1 MVAGMAAPKVP
12 GCVRAGVG
20 KGCRMGYCV
29 FMLRP
34 DSIYDDSPAER
45 YQFPKQY
52 LDRAKTALGDW
63 IVYLEPRRVRQSRG
77 YYALAR
83 VERIIPDTA
92 APGRF
97 LALIAPGSYLDF
109 ANPVPFNDGDGPI
122 ERGLLNESGKLSG
135 RAQAAV
141 RPIGAADFLQI
152 LERGLGQAD
161 SVLPRL
167 DIAQPGVDL
176 AEDGP
181 AFVFDA
187 ERERVHHLVSR
198 PVRDQAFRSIVL
210 RAYDERCAFTGLKL
224 INGGGRAEVNAAHI
238 KPVEHNGPDIVHN
251 GIALSGT
258 AHWMFDR
265 GLISLSDD
273 LEILISR
280 KVNDIDSVKSYINQ
294 SGRATPPLREMDRPH
309 PRFLK
314 WHRQRFIEN

>member
-1 MVAGMAAPKVP
+1 
-12 GCVRAGVG
+12 
-20 KGCRMGYCV
+20 MGYCV

-34 DSIYDDSPAER
+34 DSVYDDSPSER

-52 LDRAKTALGDW
+52 LDRAKPAVGDW
-63 IVYLEPRRVRQSRG
+63 IVYLEPKKVRETRG
-77 YYALAR
+77 YFALAR
-83 VERIIPDTA
+83 VEKIIPDDA

-97 LALIAPGSYLDF
+97 LALIEPGSYLDF
-109 ANPVPFNDGDGPI
+109 ASPVPFNDDVGPI
-122 ERGLLNESGKLSG
+122 ERGLLNERGKLSG

-141 RPIGAADFLQI
+141 RPISPIDFLRI
-152 LERGLGQAD
+152 LESGLGQTD
-161 SVLPRL
+161 PVLPRL
-167 DIAQPGVDL
+167 DTLDPTEGF
-176 AEDGP
+176 AEDKLP
-181 AFVFDA
+181 FISET
-187 ERERVHHLVSR
+187 ERQRVQHLVSR
-198 PVRDQAFRSIVL
+198 PVRDQAFRRNVL

-280 KVNDIDSVKSYINQ
+280 QVNDIASVQSFINKSGCAN
-294 SGRATPPLREMDRPH
+294 PPIRTTERPH
-309 PRFLK
+309 PRFLE
-314 WHRQRFIEN
+314 WHRENCFKS